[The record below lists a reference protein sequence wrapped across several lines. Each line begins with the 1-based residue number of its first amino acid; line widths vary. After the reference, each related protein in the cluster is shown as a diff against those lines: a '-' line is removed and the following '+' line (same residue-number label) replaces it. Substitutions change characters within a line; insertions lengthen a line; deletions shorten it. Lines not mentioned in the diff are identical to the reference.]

1 MVQNGVSR
9 SAGKNAVDT
18 ATSKAKRPSRRGL
31 QGSADQRLRRT
42 PGRRH
47 TFRTNEMTD
56 ISLRMQPVQSAAPRH
71 VNADVMSRSPLSP
84 PDRQKYGRLTEGYFP
99 AERLRPCGKYN
110 RDSRNGKSVKSP
122 RILPNE
128 RNDMR
133 GEKVVVEEGG
143 WSEIRCPI
151 PELVTI
157 RYNSDMHRFER
168 ESGCCIPGADS
179 LRKSSSISS
188 LLGHPK
194 RQRIA

>member
-122 RILPNE
+122 RILPHE
-128 RNDMR
+128 RY
-133 GEKVVVEEGG
+133 G
-143 WSEIRCPI
+143 
-151 PELVTI
+151 
-157 RYNSDMHRFER
+157 R
-168 ESGCCIPGADS
+168 E
-179 LRKSSSISS
+179 KSSRKV
-188 LLGHPK
+188 LGEGELYC
-194 RQRIA
+194 REGIVGNAVFYSRTGNDTLQFRYAQV

>member
-1 MVQNGVSR
+1 MGSPKRREHAANSPRRKGTHARRTQRHEGVQRPSCLTMVQNGVSR

-122 RILPNE
+122 RILPHE
-128 RNDMR
+128 RY
-133 GEKVVVEEGG
+133 G
-143 WSEIRCPI
+143 
-151 PELVTI
+151 
-157 RYNSDMHRFER
+157 R
-168 ESGCCIPGADS
+168 E
-179 LRKSSSISS
+179 KSSRR
-188 LLGHPK
+188 GG
-194 RQRIA
+194 IAL